1 MFLAE
6 PAGKANQRSSLLSK
20 FGNLDRA
27 EQRLRSARRGE
38 VWGPEWFQILR
49 DL

>member
-1 MFLAE
+1 MFFQTADRTVYRLT
-6 PAGKANQRSSLLSK
+6 NSLTSAATELNNV
-20 FGNLDRA
+20 GA
-27 EQRLRSARRGE
+27 CARRGE